1 MLTMRA
7 MSSVASA
14 ALVLASSACRM
25 IETTREVGAKV
36 DAKFPGDG
44 PKVTLSNGRKLVV
57 RFEDPD
63 KQLAAY
69 APDNR
74 SRAAAEIVAGV
85 LPRTGRIDSVEIVI
99 VKYGVGIGGA
109 HASVE
114 ASENFSAS
122 ELKATK
128 LQ

>member
-1 MLTMRA
+1 
-7 MSSVASA
+7 
-14 ALVLASSACRM
+14 M
-25 IETTREVGAKV
+25 IETTREVGKKV
-36 DAKFPGDG
+36 EAKFPGDG

-57 RFEDPD
+57 RFENPD

-99 VKYGVGIGGA
+99 VKYSAGMGGA

-114 ASENFSAS
+114 AWPSRQA
-122 ELKATK
+122 
-128 LQ
+128 